1 MLKMIGFIVMGLMI
15 NPIAKADIYRYVDS
29 KGNYHY
35 TDDPKHK
42 KYKLLI
48 KSRIRKK
55 GYYSQF
61 QGYQSSKKKPYQ
73 GFSKNKK
80 KYTPIIASAAIKY
93 QLDPKLLHAVIREES
108 GYNPVA
114 ISSAG
119 AVGLMQL
126 MPATAKRFGVKNRR
140 DPHQNVNAGAK
151 YLKHLLGLF
160 NSNLKLAVAAYNAG
174 ENAVKKYNNTI
185 PPYPETQRYVKKV
198 MRTYQQ
204 LKG

>member
-1 MLKMIGFIVMGLMI
+1 MLKTIGFIIAGLMMTSLA
-15 NPIAKADIYRYVDS
+15 NADIYRYIDS

-35 TDDPKHK
+35 TDDPTHK
-42 KYKLLI
+42 KYKLII
-48 KSRIRKK
+48 KSRVRKK
-55 GYYSQF
+55 GYYSKF
-61 QGYQSSKKKPYQ
+61 KHLKTRNKSYKS
-73 GFSKNKK
+73 FAKNQKR
-80 KYTPIIASAAIKY
+80 YTPMITSAALKY
-93 QLDPKLLHAVIREES
+93 KLDPKLLHAVIREES

-114 ISSAG
+114 VSSAG

-126 MPATAKRFGVKNRR
+126 MPATAERFGVKNRR
-140 DPHQNVNAGAK
+140 DPRQNVNAGAK

-198 MRTYQQ
+198 LRTYKK